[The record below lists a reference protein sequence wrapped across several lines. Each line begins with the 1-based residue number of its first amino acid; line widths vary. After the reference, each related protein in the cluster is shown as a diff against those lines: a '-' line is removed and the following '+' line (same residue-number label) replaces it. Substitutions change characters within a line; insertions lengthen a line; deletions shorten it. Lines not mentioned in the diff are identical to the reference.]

1 MMELMDLMGRDITE
15 TGPSLT
21 TYCKGN
27 SCTLKD
33 SMTRNYIPTVD
44 EEYKFTRPEFA
55 MFLGISTNAL
65 RMRMRRGGFG
75 DMYVIKNGKY
85 LFKRPG
91 PLQDKRPLVDHV
103 AAPAGTTKR
112 IRNRGA
118 HKNGT
123 AKYTSEAFRRH
134 NEMKILNS
142 INGKFKSDE
151 HRRRFEELN
160 DAALKKIDEDIKAEK
175 LTQSRSMEH
184 EAGTKNSHFRTTTAI
199 FHVGSNRGYG
209 SPGYFGNT
217 FRDNRSY
224 EATNRGRKIN
234 KKGPYEI

>member
-1 MMELMDLMGRDITE
+1 MMELMDLMGEEITE

-21 TYCKGN
+21 AYCKGN
-27 SCTLKD
+27 SCTLKE
-33 SMTRNYIPTVD
+33 SMTRNFIQTVD
-44 EEYKFTRPEFA
+44 DEYKFTRPEFA
-55 MFLGISTNAL
+55 MFLGISSNAL

-75 DMYVIKNGKY
+75 DMYVVKNGKY

-91 PLQDKRPLVDHV
+91 PMQDKRPPVDHV
-103 AAPAGTTKR
+103 VVPAGTTKR

-118 HKNGT
+118 HKEGT

-151 HRRRFEELN
+151 HKRRFEELN

-175 LTQSRSMEH
+175 INQSRSMAH
-184 EAGTKNSHFRTTTAI
+184 EAGTKNNRYRSTTAI

-209 SPGYFGNT
+209 SPGYLGNT
-217 FRDNRSY
+217 FRDTRSY
-224 EATNRGRKIN
+224 EPTNRGRKIN

>member
-1 MMELMDLMGRDITE
+1 
-15 TGPSLT
+15 
-21 TYCKGN
+21 
-27 SCTLKD
+27 
-33 SMTRNYIPTVD
+33 MTRNFIPNVD

-55 MFLGISTNAL
+55 MFIGISTNAL

-103 AAPAGTTKR
+103 AAPEGTTKR

-118 HKNGT
+118 HKDGT

-184 EAGTKNSHFRTTTAI
+184 EAGTKNNHFRTTTAI

-209 SPGYFGNT
+209 SPGYLGNT
-217 FRDNRSY
+217 FRDTRSY
-224 EATNRGRKIN
+224 EATNRGRKTN